1 MQEAASLPET
11 FFTVWANV
19 FELGQ
24 LKEGETLL
32 VHGGTSGIGVAAIQM
47 AVAFGAR
54 VITTAGSDDKCKACT
69 NLGAELAVNYKTQ
82 DFEAVIKE
90 KYPDKGVDVI
100 LDMVAGDYIEK
111 NMSVAARDARIVM
124 IAFMG
129 GHKTELSFLPMLM
142 KRLSLTAST
151 LRPQSESEKA
161 QIATRLK
168 QHIWP
173 YLESGKIK
181 PVIAANYTF
190 DEASKAHELMESS
203 AHIGKIVL
211 TI

>member
-111 NMSVAARDARIVM
+111 NMSVAARDARIVE
-124 IAFMG
+124 ITTLI
-129 GHKTELSFLPMLM
+129 TERNMAIFIQQV
-142 KRLSLTAST
+142 LSLITAIFYIALGPHSI
-151 LRPQSESEKA
+151 KA
-161 QIATRLK
+161 DLK
-168 QHIWP
+168 VS
-173 YLESGKIK
+173 L
-181 PVIAANYTF
+181 
-190 DEASKAHELMESS
+190 
-203 AHIGKIVL
+203 
-211 TI
+211 